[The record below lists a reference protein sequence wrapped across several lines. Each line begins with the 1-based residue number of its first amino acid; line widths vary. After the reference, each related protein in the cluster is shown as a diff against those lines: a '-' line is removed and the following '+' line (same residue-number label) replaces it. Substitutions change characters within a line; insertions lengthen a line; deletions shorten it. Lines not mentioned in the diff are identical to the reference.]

1 MTKKVSIPIPQYRIP
16 MSGSMSQRH
25 PDAQGQRIRADR
37 VLPALT
43 APAPVRVR
51 VPAPVRAA
59 AEQAVL
65 RRISIGP
72 D

>member
-25 PDAQGQRIRADR
+25 PDAQGQRVRADR

-43 APAPVRVR
+43 APAPVR